1 MVDLE
6 GWVVMARTL
15 ASLEILKPLDAQGRE
30 VDVVPDFLSG
40 SITYVFSLGKSSVLS
55 EADKGSPVT
64 SHRLSVGYDR
74 IMTGLR

>member
-1 MVDLE
+1 MADLQ

-40 SITYVFSLGKSSVLS
+40 FITYVFSLEIIGLS
-55 EADKGSPVT
+55 DADGCSPVMP
-64 SHRLSVGYDR
+64 HRLSVGYDR